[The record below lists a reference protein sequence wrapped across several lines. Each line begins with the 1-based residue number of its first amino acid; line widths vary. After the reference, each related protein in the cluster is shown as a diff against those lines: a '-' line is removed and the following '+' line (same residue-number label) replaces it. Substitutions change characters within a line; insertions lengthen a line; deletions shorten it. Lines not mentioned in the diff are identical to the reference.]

1 MTNGVVIFQGDKI
14 TDAGSNLPIPQ
25 GAQVIDLG
33 DATLSPGFM
42 DAHTHLTAD
51 FSGNYNQR
59 RLQEVDLN
67 VSEQAII
74 ATTYARA
81 TIEAGF
87 TTVRDLGSRFVG
99 SKEFVE
105 LREQIWLSVMEAA
118 AANQTRGLIF
128 TFNPENSV
136 RQSFIEEVQSVTSR
150 HGGTI
155 DFVEILCDAAVLE
168 TRLDTPERRKL
179 KKLLSVELFRELHGK
194 GAFDSPRMPAP
205 TFRVDTTRQSPR
217 ESAAQIVEALGLP
230 CSGERC
236 A

>member
-1 MTNGVVIFQGDKI
+1 MKLVFLWGLPGSGKLTVAKELGALTGWKIFH
-14 TDAGSNLPIPQ
+14 N
-25 GAQVIDLG
+25 
-33 DATLSPGFM
+33 
-42 DAHTHLTAD
+42 HLT
-51 FSGNYNQR
+51 
-59 RLQEVDLN
+59 VDLLLA
-67 VSEQAII
+67 V
-74 ATTYARA
+74 
-81 TIEAGF
+81 F
-87 TTVRDLGSRFVG
+87 PFG

-136 RQSFIEEVQSVTSR
+136 RQSFSEEVQSVTSR
-150 HGGTI
+150 RGGTI
-155 DFVEILCDAAVLE
+155 DFVEIRCDAAVLE

-194 GAFDSPRMPAP
+194 GAFDSPRMPTP

-217 ESAAQIVEALGLP
+217 ESAAQIVKALGLP
-230 CSGERC
+230 CSGKRG